1 MIKID
6 KPNTSPTILTT
17 KGAERTQN
25 DCDAFDR
32 SPDDYRSGNKR
43 FEFPPIYREA
53 EVTDALKKAQNNKCC
68 YCEKL
73 LDGYDVEHFRPKGA
87 VKQADKKLL
96 DKGEVEHYRPKGAVK
111 QADKRIQYPGYY
123 WLVYAWDNLFLS
135 CRECN
140 SKKGILFPL
149 EDDAMRA
156 RSHHYKTENEQP
168 LFINPA
174 NEEPSEHIGFRGHRP
189 VPITS
194 RGRETIKGLGLRR
207 DGLEKDRS
215 RYLEILRLYRDLV
228 EKANDS
234 QGPAIRAEIMKVQDF
249 LKAATLP
256 AAEFSSMARDFLEGE

>member
-6 KPNTSPTILTT
+6 KPKTAPTILTT
-17 KGAERTQN
+17 KGAERTQI
-25 DCDAFDR
+25 DCDAFDE

-87 VKQADKKLL
+87 VKQADK
-96 DKGEVEHYRPKGAVK
+96 
-111 QADKRIQYPGYY
+111 RIQYPGYY

-149 EDDAMRA
+149 EDDTMRA
-156 RSHHYKTENEQP
+156 RSHHYKTDNEQP

-174 NEEPSEHIGFRGHRP
+174 NEEPSEHIGFRGHKP

-234 QGPAIRAEIMKVQDF
+234 QGPAIRAEIMKAQDF

-256 AAEFSSMARDFLEGE
+256 AAKYSSMARAFLEGE